1 VLNDLFV
8 LHARIRLLTKCHY
21 FPYDHAE
28 RPNVR
33 LRSEYAVNDGLGRHP
48 SNWQRLLIVRLS
60 IVIIHVDLSG
70 KAKVAQFN
78 RQIVI
83 VNFLVW
89 ICVSFCYVDKTIPSC
104 DVSMDYLYFFQ
115 VFTPFHNVQANL
127 DGHFVLER
135 VGLALLSQKGQEVAL
150 VHVLEYDE
158 LRIVFGL
165 VADSIEVNQVR
176 VVDRVQR
183 DRFFQEVQFC

>member
-1 VLNDLFV
+1 
-8 LHARIRLLTKCHY
+8 
-21 FPYDHAE
+21 
-28 RPNVR
+28 
-33 LRSEYAVNDGLGRHP
+33 
-48 SNWQRLLIVRLS
+48 
-60 IVIIHVDLSG
+60 
-70 KAKVAQFN
+70 
-78 RQIVI
+78 
-83 VNFLVW
+83 
-89 ICVSFCYVDKTIPSC
+89 
-104 DVSMDYLYFFQ
+104 MDYLHFFQ

-183 DRFFQEVQFC
+183 DRFFQEVQAFHGCRFLFELFYCNFDYTNVFFEIFPFKNFSKSSFPY